1 MKQSLRIVVAD
12 DEPDMRDYF
21 CRMLPRLGHQVIV
34 AVGTGPALIEQC
46 RIYQPDLV
54 VTDIHMPGMDGI
66 AAAAQVYQERPVPVV
81 LVSAFQDTE
90 LIDRAEADHVL
101 AYLVK
106 PIKQADLEP
115 TIAVAMRR
123 FAQLRELQEALARV
137 KLLQGLLP
145 ICGYCKKIRDDHN
158 YWQQLEAYIAAHS
171 EAQFSHSV
179 CPECFDR
186 LVKPELAEAGAQR

>member
-21 CRMLPRLGHQVIV
+21 CRMLPRLGHRVLA
-34 AVGTGPALIEQC
+34 AVDSGRALIEEC
-46 RIYQPDLV
+46 RTHQPDLV
-54 VTDIHMPGMDGI
+54 ITDFHMPGLDGI
-66 AAAAQVYQERPVPVV
+66 EAAAQVYQERPVAVI
-81 LVSAFQDTE
+81 LVSAFQNTE
-90 LIDRAEADHVL
+90 LIEAAEADHVL
-101 AYLVK
+101 GYLVK

-123 FAQLRELQEALARV
+123 FAQLRELQEALMRV

-145 ICGYCKKIRDDHN
+145 ICGYCKKIRDDHD
-158 YWQQLEAYIAAHS
+158 YWQQLESYISAHS
-171 EAQFSHSV
+171 EVQFSHSV

-186 LVKPELAEAGAQR
+186 LVKPDLEHAETVK